1 MKYLPI
7 IGMFYYYRIITQEN
21 IPESN
26 KFEKLTIYNAFN
38 LTFTLI
44 LTIIILAIWK

>member
-7 IGMFYYYRIITQEN
+7 IGMYYYYHKVKELPISD
-21 IPESN
+21 SN
-26 KFEKLTIYNAFN
+26 KFEMLTIYNAFN

-44 LTIIILAIWK
+44 LTIIIMNLWN